1 MFDAVFFLLFL
12 EKFLPLEEKKILL
25 SKIHSPQNLKN
36 LSQSEIQQLAQ
47 EIRKEIINVVG
58 KNGGHLASN
67 LGVVELTLAL
77 HRVFESPKDAII
89 WDVSHQCYTHKL
101 LTDRYKDFQ
110 TLRQKD
116 GISGFTN
123 TQESVHDFFINGHSS
138 TSISSALGLLTA
150 RELNNDSGK
159 VIAVIGDGALTGGMA
174 YEALSHAGQLCKN
187 LVVVLNDNQMSI
199 DHNTGAV
206 SRYLSRLTMT
216 GGYQTFRYKVDKL
229 IDKIPYIGRPFEKL
243 VFRLKRALKGLFLT
257 NNLFVDLGFEYVG
270 PLDGHNEALLEKV
283 LKKVSHLHR
292 PVVVHVITKKG
303 RGYSP
308 AENNPELFHGIGPFQ
323 ISDGTVE
330 TFDTTSFTEAFSQI
344 ICQKAQENKDI
355 VAITAAMAKGTGLT
369 SFSIKYPDR
378 FFDVGIAE
386 EHAVTF
392 AGGLAKGGKIPV
404 TCIYSTFIQRS
415 VDQMIHDIALQ
426 KAHAIFMLDRAGAV
440 PADGVTHQGI
450 FDISLFRPI
459 PDLEILSPVSQ
470 NDLKLCF
477 DWAVD
482 KGTCV
487 VIRYPKLSCPTEFP
501 QFSSPVE
508 LGRGIFMPC
517 TEFVIENVTEKQ
529 LENHKNKV
537 LVVLT
542 GGMYPE
548 TQKAVR
554 SVLLEDGY
562 ADMYILR
569 FIKPFDETYFVELAK
584 KYHGVVFVEDGVK
597 IGGICEYLKSVL
609 AENGILN
616 TKLLG
621 FDDKFFS
628 HGTRDEILEAAGLSV
643 NHIKRAIKQCA
654 K

>member
-1 MFDAVFFLLFL
+1 MKSFCLWRH
-12 EKFLPLEEKKILL
+12 KILL

-36 LSQSEIQQLAQ
+36 LSQSEIIQLAQ

-187 LVVVLNDNQMSI
+187 LIVVLNDNQMSI

-229 IDKIPYIGRPFEKL
+229 IDKIPYIGRPFEKFI
-243 VFRLKRALKGLFLT
+243 FRFKRALKGLFLT

-369 SFSIKYPDR
+369 SFSIKYPER

-404 TCIYSTFIQRS
+404 TCIYSTFMQRS

-426 KAHAIFMLDRAGAV
+426 KAHAVFMLDRAGAV
-440 PADGVTHQGI
+440 PADGVTHQGV

-487 VIRYPKLSCPTEFP
+487 VIRYPKSSCPTEFP

-529 LENHKNKV
+529 LEAHKNKI

-548 TQKAVR
+548 AQKAVR

-569 FIKPFDETYFVELAK
+569 FIKPFDESYFLELAK
-584 KYHGVVFVEDGVK
+584 KYYGIVLVEDGVK
-597 IGGICEYLKSVL
+597 IGGICEYLKSIL

>member
-1 MFDAVFFLLFL
+1 MKSFCLWRH
-12 EKFLPLEEKKILL
+12 KILL

-36 LSQSEIQQLAQ
+36 LSQSEIIQLAQ

-187 LVVVLNDNQMSI
+187 LIVVLNDNQMSI

-216 GGYQTFRYKVDKL
+216 GGYQSFRYKVDKL
-229 IDKIPYIGRPFEKL
+229 IDKIPYIGRPFEKFI
-243 VFRLKRALKGLFLT
+243 FRFKRALKGLFLT

-369 SFSIKYPDR
+369 SFSIKYPER

-404 TCIYSTFIQRS
+404 TCIYSTFMQRS

-426 KAHAIFMLDRAGAV
+426 KAHAVFMLDRAGAV
-440 PADGVTHQGI
+440 PSDGVTHQGI

-529 LENHKNKV
+529 LEAHKNKI

-548 TQKAVR
+548 AQKAVR

-569 FIKPFDETYFVELAK
+569 FIKPFDESYFIELAK
-584 KYHGVVFVEDGVK
+584 KYYGIVLVEDGVK
-597 IGGICEYLKSVL
+597 IGGICEYLKSIL

>member
-1 MFDAVFFLLFL
+1 MKSFCLWRH
-12 EKFLPLEEKKILL
+12 KILL

-36 LSQSEIQQLAQ
+36 LSQSEIIQLAQ

-187 LVVVLNDNQMSI
+187 LIVVLNDNQMSI

-216 GGYQTFRYKVDKL
+216 GGYQSFRYKVDKL
-229 IDKIPYIGRPFEKL
+229 IDKIPYIGRPFEKFI
-243 VFRLKRALKGLFLT
+243 FRFKRALKGLFLT

-369 SFSIKYPDR
+369 SFSIKYPER

-404 TCIYSTFIQRS
+404 TCIYSTFMQRS

-426 KAHAIFMLDRAGAV
+426 KAHAVFMLDRAGAV
-440 PADGVTHQGI
+440 PSDGVTHQGI

-529 LENHKNKV
+529 LEAHKNKV

-548 TQKAVR
+548 AQKAVR

-569 FIKPFDETYFVELAK
+569 FIKPFDESYFIELAK

-597 IGGICEYLKSVL
+597 IGGICEYLKSIL

>member
-1 MFDAVFFLLFL
+1 MKSFCLWRH
-12 EKFLPLEEKKILL
+12 KILL

-36 LSQSEIQQLAQ
+36 LSQSEIIQLAQ

-187 LVVVLNDNQMSI
+187 LIVVLNDNQMSI

-229 IDKIPYIGRPFEKL
+229 IDTIPYIGRPFEKFI
-243 VFRLKRALKGLFLT
+243 FRFKRALKGLFLT

-369 SFSIKYPDR
+369 SFSIKYPER

-404 TCIYSTFIQRS
+404 TCIYSTFMQRS

-426 KAHAIFMLDRAGAV
+426 KAHAVFMLDRAGAV
-440 PADGVTHQGI
+440 PSDGVTHQGI

-529 LENHKNKV
+529 LEAHKNKI

-548 TQKAVR
+548 AQKAVR

-569 FIKPFDETYFVELAK
+569 FIKPFDESYFIELAK
-584 KYHGVVFVEDGVK
+584 KYYGVVFVEDGVK
-597 IGGICEYLKSVL
+597 IGGICEYLKSIL

>member
-1 MFDAVFFLLFL
+1 MKSFCLWRH
-12 EKFLPLEEKKILL
+12 KILL

-36 LSQSEIQQLAQ
+36 LSQSEIIQLAQ

-187 LVVVLNDNQMSI
+187 LIVVLNDNQMSI

-216 GGYQTFRYKVDKL
+216 GGYQSFRYKVDKL
-229 IDKIPYIGRPFEKL
+229 IDKIPYIGRPFEKFI
-243 VFRLKRALKGLFLT
+243 FRFKRALKGLFLT

-369 SFSIKYPDR
+369 SFSIKYPER

-404 TCIYSTFIQRS
+404 TCIYSTFMQRS

-426 KAHAIFMLDRAGAV
+426 KAHAVFMLDRAGAV

-529 LENHKNKV
+529 LEAHKNKV

-548 TQKAVR
+548 AQKAVR

-569 FIKPFDETYFVELAK
+569 FIKPFDESYFIELAK
-584 KYHGVVFVEDGVK
+584 KYYGVVLVEDGVK
-597 IGGICEYLKSVL
+597 IGGICEYLKSIL

>member
-1 MFDAVFFLLFL
+1 MKSFCLWRH
-12 EKFLPLEEKKILL
+12 KILL

-36 LSQSEIQQLAQ
+36 LSQSEIIQLAQ

-187 LVVVLNDNQMSI
+187 LIVVLNDNQMSI

-229 IDKIPYIGRPFEKL
+229 IDKIPYIGRPFEKFI
-243 VFRLKRALKGLFLT
+243 FRFKRALKGLFLT

-369 SFSIKYPDR
+369 SFSIKYPER

-404 TCIYSTFIQRS
+404 TCIYSTFMQRS

-426 KAHAIFMLDRAGAV
+426 KAHAVFMLDRAGAV

-529 LENHKNKV
+529 LEAHKNKI

-548 TQKAVR
+548 AQKAVR

-569 FIKPFDETYFVELAK
+569 FIKPFDESYFIELAK
-584 KYHGVVFVEDGVK
+584 KYYGIVFVEDGVK
-597 IGGICEYLKSVL
+597 IGGICEYLKSIL

>member
-1 MFDAVFFLLFL
+1 MKSFCLWRH
-12 EKFLPLEEKKILL
+12 KILL

-36 LSQSEIQQLAQ
+36 LSQSEIIQLAQ

-187 LVVVLNDNQMSI
+187 LIVVLNDNQMSI

-216 GGYQTFRYKVDKL
+216 GGYQSFRYKVDKL
-229 IDKIPYIGRPFEKL
+229 IDKIPYIGRPFEKFI
-243 VFRLKRALKGLFLT
+243 FRFKRALKGLFLT

-369 SFSIKYPDR
+369 SFSIKYPER
-378 FFDVGIAE
+378 FFDVGSAE

-404 TCIYSTFIQRS
+404 TCIYSTFMQRS

-426 KAHAIFMLDRAGAV
+426 KAHAVFMLDRAGAV
-440 PADGVTHQGI
+440 PSDGVTHQGV

-529 LENHKNKV
+529 LEAHKNKV

-548 TQKAVR
+548 AQKAVR

-569 FIKPFDETYFVELAK
+569 FIKPFDESYFIELAK
-584 KYHGVVFVEDGVK
+584 KYHGVVLVEDGVK
-597 IGGICEYLKSVL
+597 IGGICEYLKSIL

>member
-1 MFDAVFFLLFL
+1 MKSFCLWRH
-12 EKFLPLEEKKILL
+12 KILL

-36 LSQSEIQQLAQ
+36 LSQSEIIQLAQ

-187 LVVVLNDNQMSI
+187 LIVVLNDNQMSI

-216 GGYQTFRYKVDKL
+216 GGYQSFRYKVDKL
-229 IDKIPYIGRPFEKL
+229 IDKIPYIGRPFEKFIL
-243 VFRLKRALKGLFLT
+243 RFKRALKGLFLT

-330 TFDTTSFTEAFSQI
+330 TFETTSFTEAFSQI

-369 SFSIKYPDR
+369 SFSIKYPER

-404 TCIYSTFIQRS
+404 TCIYSTFMQRS

-426 KAHAIFMLDRAGAV
+426 KAHAVFMLDRAGAV
-440 PADGVTHQGI
+440 PSDGVTHQGI

-529 LENHKNKV
+529 LEAHKNKV

-548 TQKAVR
+548 AQKAVR

-569 FIKPFDETYFVELAK
+569 FIKPFDESYFIELAK
-584 KYHGVVFVEDGVK
+584 KYYGIVLVEDGVK
-597 IGGICEYLKSVL
+597 IGGICEYLKSIL

>member
-1 MFDAVFFLLFL
+1 MKSFCLWRH
-12 EKFLPLEEKKILL
+12 KILL

-36 LSQSEIQQLAQ
+36 LSQSEIIQLAQ

-150 RELNNDSGK
+150 RELNNNSGK

-187 LVVVLNDNQMSI
+187 LIVVLNDNQMSI

-216 GGYQTFRYKVDKL
+216 GGYQSFRYKVDKL
-229 IDKIPYIGRPFEKL
+229 IDKIPYIGRPFEKFI
-243 VFRLKRALKGLFLT
+243 FRFKRALKGLFLT

-303 RGYSP
+303 KGYSP

-369 SFSIKYPDR
+369 SFSIKYPER

-404 TCIYSTFIQRS
+404 TCIYSTFMQRS

-426 KAHAIFMLDRAGAV
+426 KAHAVFMLDRAGAV
-440 PADGVTHQGI
+440 PADGVTHQGV

-529 LENHKNKV
+529 LEAHKNKV

-548 TQKAVR
+548 AQKAVR

-569 FIKPFDETYFVELAK
+569 FIKPFDESYFLELAK
-584 KYHGVVFVEDGVK
+584 KYYGVVLVEDGVK
-597 IGGICEYLKSVL
+597 IGGICEYLKSIL

-621 FDDKFFS
+621 FEDKFFS

>member
-1 MFDAVFFLLFL
+1 MKSFCLWRH
-12 EKFLPLEEKKILL
+12 KILL

-36 LSQSEIQQLAQ
+36 LSQSDIIQLAQ

-187 LVVVLNDNQMSI
+187 LIVVLNDNQMSI

-229 IDKIPYIGRPFEKL
+229 IDKIPYIGRPFEKFI
-243 VFRLKRALKGLFLT
+243 FRFKRALKGLFLT

-303 RGYSP
+303 KGYSP

-369 SFSIKYPDR
+369 SFSIKYPER

-404 TCIYSTFIQRS
+404 TCIYSTFMQRS

-426 KAHAIFMLDRAGAV
+426 KVHAVFMLDRAGAV

-529 LENHKNKV
+529 LEAHKNKV

-548 TQKAVR
+548 AQKAVR

-569 FIKPFDETYFVELAK
+569 FIKPFDESYFIELAK
-584 KYHGVVFVEDGVK
+584 KYYGIVLVEDGVK
-597 IGGICEYLKSVL
+597 IGGICEYLKSIL

-621 FDDKFFS
+621 FDDRFFS

>member
-1 MFDAVFFLLFL
+1 M
-12 EKFLPLEEKKILL
+12 
-25 SKIHSPQNLKN
+25 
-36 LSQSEIQQLAQ
+36 
-47 EIRKEIINVVG
+47 
-58 KNGGHLASN
+58 
-67 LGVVELTLAL
+67 
-77 HRVFESPKDAII
+77 
-89 WDVSHQCYTHKL
+89 
-101 LTDRYKDFQ
+101 
-110 TLRQKD
+110 
-116 GISGFTN
+116 
-123 TQESVHDFFINGHSS
+123 
-138 TSISSALGLLTA
+138 
-150 RELNNDSGK
+150 
-159 VIAVIGDGALTGGMA
+159 
-174 YEALSHAGQLCKN
+174 
-187 LVVVLNDNQMSI
+187 
-199 DHNTGAV
+199 
-206 SRYLSRLTMT
+206 
-216 GGYQTFRYKVDKL
+216 
-229 IDKIPYIGRPFEKL
+229 
-243 VFRLKRALKGLFLT
+243 
-257 NNLFVDLGFEYVG
+257 DLGFEYVG

-303 RGYSP
+303 KGYSP
-308 AENNPELFHGIGPFQ
+308 AENKPELFHGIGPFQ

-470 NDLKLCF
+470 NDLQLCF

-529 LENHKNKV
+529 LENHRNKV

>member
-1 MFDAVFFLLFL
+1 MKSFCLWRH
-12 EKFLPLEEKKILL
+12 KILL

-36 LSQSEIQQLAQ
+36 LSQSEIIQLAQ

-187 LVVVLNDNQMSI
+187 LIVVLNDNQMSI

-229 IDKIPYIGRPFEKL
+229 IDKIPYIGRPFEKFI
-243 VFRLKRALKGLFLT
+243 FRFKRALKGLFLT

-303 RGYSP
+303 KGYSP
-308 AENNPELFHGIGPFQ
+308 AENNPELFHGVGPFQ

-628 HGTRDEILEAAGLSV
+628 HGTRDEILEASGLSV

>member
-1 MFDAVFFLLFL
+1 MKSFCLWRH
-12 EKFLPLEEKKILL
+12 KILL

-36 LSQSEIQQLAQ
+36 LSQSEIIQLAQ

-187 LVVVLNDNQMSI
+187 LIVVLNDNQMSI

-216 GGYQTFRYKVDKL
+216 GGYQSFRYKVDKL
-229 IDKIPYIGRPFEKL
+229 IDKIPYIGRPFEKFI
-243 VFRLKRALKGLFLT
+243 FRFKRALKGLFLT

-303 RGYSP
+303 KGYSP

-369 SFSIKYPDR
+369 SFSIKYPER

-404 TCIYSTFIQRS
+404 TCIYSTFMQRS

-426 KAHAIFMLDRAGAV
+426 KAHAVFMLDRAGAV

-501 QFSSPVE
+501 QFSLPVE

-529 LENHKNKV
+529 LEAHKNKV

-548 TQKAVR
+548 VQKAVR

-569 FIKPFDETYFVELAK
+569 FIKPFDESYFIELAK
-584 KYHGVVFVEDGVK
+584 KYYGIVLVEDGVK
-597 IGGICEYLKSVL
+597 IGGICEYLKSIL

-621 FDDKFFS
+621 FEDKFFS

>member
-1 MFDAVFFLLFL
+1 MKSFCLWRH
-12 EKFLPLEEKKILL
+12 KILL

-36 LSQSEIQQLAQ
+36 LSQSEIIQLAQ

-150 RELNNDSGK
+150 RELNNNSGK

-187 LVVVLNDNQMSI
+187 LIVVLNDNQMSI

-229 IDKIPYIGRPFEKL
+229 IDKIPYIGRPFEKFI
-243 VFRLKRALKGLFLT
+243 FRFKRALKGLFLT

-369 SFSIKYPDR
+369 SFSIKYPER

-404 TCIYSTFIQRS
+404 TCIYSTFMQRS
-415 VDQMIHDIALQ
+415 VDQMILDIALQ
-426 KAHAIFMLDRAGAV
+426 KAHAVFMLDRAGAV
-440 PADGVTHQGI
+440 PSDGVTHQGI

-529 LENHKNKV
+529 LEAHKNKV

-548 TQKAVR
+548 AQKAVR

-569 FIKPFDETYFVELAK
+569 FIKPFDESYFLELAK
-584 KYHGVVFVEDGVK
+584 KYYGVVFVEDGVK
-597 IGGICEYLKSVL
+597 IGGICEYLKSIL

>member
-1 MFDAVFFLLFL
+1 MKSFCLWRH
-12 EKFLPLEEKKILL
+12 KILL

-36 LSQSEIQQLAQ
+36 LSQSEIIQLAQ

-187 LVVVLNDNQMSI
+187 LIVVLNDNQMSI

-216 GGYQTFRYKVDKL
+216 GGYQSFRYKVDKL
-229 IDKIPYIGRPFEKL
+229 IDKIPYIGRPFEKFI
-243 VFRLKRALKGLFLT
+243 FRFKRALKGLFLT

-369 SFSIKYPDR
+369 SFSIKYPER

-404 TCIYSTFIQRS
+404 TCIYSTFMQRS

-426 KAHAIFMLDRAGAV
+426 KAHAVFMLDRAGAV

-529 LENHKNKV
+529 LEAHKNKV

-548 TQKAVR
+548 AQKAVR

-569 FIKPFDETYFVELAK
+569 FIKPFDESYFLELAK
-584 KYHGVVFVEDGVK
+584 KYYGVVFVEDGVK
-597 IGGICEYLKSVL
+597 IGGICEYLKSIL

-621 FDDKFFS
+621 FEDKFFS

>member
-1 MFDAVFFLLFL
+1 MKSFCLWRY
-12 EKFLPLEEKKILL
+12 KILL

-36 LSQSEIQQLAQ
+36 LSQSEIIQLAQ

-187 LVVVLNDNQMSI
+187 LIVVLNDNQMSI

-216 GGYQTFRYKVDKL
+216 GGYQSFRYKVDKL
-229 IDKIPYIGRPFEKL
+229 IDKIPYIGRPFEKFI
-243 VFRLKRALKGLFLT
+243 FRFKRALKGLFLT

-292 PVVVHVITKKG
+292 PVVVHIITKKG
-303 RGYSP
+303 KGYSP

-369 SFSIKYPDR
+369 SFSIKYPER

-404 TCIYSTFIQRS
+404 TCIYSTFMQRS

-426 KAHAIFMLDRAGAV
+426 KAHAVFMLDRAGAV

-487 VIRYPKLSCPTEFP
+487 VIRYPKSSCPTEFP

-529 LENHKNKV
+529 LEAHKNKV

-548 TQKAVR
+548 AQKAVR

-569 FIKPFDETYFVELAK
+569 FIKPFDESYFIELAK
-584 KYHGVVFVEDGVK
+584 KYYGVVFVEDGVK
-597 IGGICEYLKSVL
+597 IGGICEYLKSIL

-621 FDDKFFS
+621 FEDKFFS

>member
-1 MFDAVFFLLFL
+1 MKSFCLWRH
-12 EKFLPLEEKKILL
+12 KILL

-36 LSQSEIQQLAQ
+36 LSQSEIIQLAQ

-187 LVVVLNDNQMSI
+187 LIVVLNDNQMSI

-229 IDKIPYIGRPFEKL
+229 IDKIPYIGRPFEKFI
-243 VFRLKRALKGLFLT
+243 FRFKRALKGLFLT

-303 RGYSP
+303 KGYSP

-344 ICQKAQENKDI
+344 ICQKAQKNKDI

-369 SFSIKYPDR
+369 SFSIKYPER

-404 TCIYSTFIQRS
+404 TCIYSTFMQRS

-426 KAHAIFMLDRAGAV
+426 KAHAVFMLDRAGAV

-487 VIRYPKLSCPTEFP
+487 VIRYPKSSCPTEFP

-529 LENHKNKV
+529 LEAHKNKI

-548 TQKAVR
+548 AQKAVR

-569 FIKPFDETYFVELAK
+569 FIKPFDESYFIELAK
-584 KYHGVVFVEDGVK
+584 KYYGVVFVEDGVK
-597 IGGICEYLKSVL
+597 IGGICEYLKSIL

-621 FDDKFFS
+621 FEDKFFS

>member
-1 MFDAVFFLLFL
+1 MKSFCLWRH
-12 EKFLPLEEKKILL
+12 KILL

-36 LSQSEIQQLAQ
+36 LSQSEIIQLAQ

-187 LVVVLNDNQMSI
+187 LIVVLNDNQMSI

-216 GGYQTFRYKVDKL
+216 GGYQSFRYKVDKL
-229 IDKIPYIGRPFEKL
+229 IDKIPYIGRPFEKFI
-243 VFRLKRALKGLFLT
+243 FRFKRALKGLFLT

-303 RGYSP
+303 KGYSP

-369 SFSIKYPDR
+369 SFSIKYPER

-404 TCIYSTFIQRS
+404 TCIYSTFMQRS

-426 KAHAIFMLDRAGAV
+426 KAHAVFMLDRAGAV

-529 LENHKNKV
+529 LEAHKNKV

-548 TQKAVR
+548 AQKAVR

-569 FIKPFDETYFVELAK
+569 FIKPFDESYFIELAK

-597 IGGICEYLKSVL
+597 IGGICEYLKSIL

-621 FDDKFFS
+621 FEDKFFS

>member
-1 MFDAVFFLLFL
+1 MKSFCLWRH
-12 EKFLPLEEKKILL
+12 KILL

-36 LSQSEIQQLAQ
+36 LSQSEIIQLAQ

-187 LVVVLNDNQMSI
+187 LIVVLNDNQMSI

-216 GGYQTFRYKVDKL
+216 GGYQSFRYKVDKL
-229 IDKIPYIGRPFEKL
+229 IDKIPYIGRPFEKFI
-243 VFRLKRALKGLFLT
+243 FRFKRALKGLFLT

-369 SFSIKYPDR
+369 SFSIKYPER

-404 TCIYSTFIQRS
+404 TCIYSTFMQRS

-426 KAHAIFMLDRAGAV
+426 KAHAVFMLDRAGAV

-529 LENHKNKV
+529 LEAHKNKI

-548 TQKAVR
+548 AQKAVR

-569 FIKPFDETYFVELAK
+569 FIKPFDESYFLELAK
-584 KYHGVVFVEDGVK
+584 KYYGIVFVEDGVK
-597 IGGICEYLKSVL
+597 IGGICEYLKSIL

-621 FDDKFFS
+621 FEDKFFS

>member
-1 MFDAVFFLLFL
+1 MKSFCLWRH
-12 EKFLPLEEKKILL
+12 KILL

-36 LSQSEIQQLAQ
+36 LSQSEIIQLAQ

-187 LVVVLNDNQMSI
+187 LIVVLNDNQMSI

-216 GGYQTFRYKVDKL
+216 GGYQSFRYKVDKL
-229 IDKIPYIGRPFEKL
+229 IDKIPYIGRPFEKFI
-243 VFRLKRALKGLFLT
+243 FRFKRALKGLFLT

-344 ICQKAQENKDI
+344 ICQKAKENKDI

-369 SFSIKYPDR
+369 SFSIKYPER

-404 TCIYSTFIQRS
+404 TCIYSTFMQRS

-426 KAHAIFMLDRAGAV
+426 KAHAVFMLDRAGAV

-529 LENHKNKV
+529 LEAHKNKI

-548 TQKAVR
+548 AQKAVR

-569 FIKPFDETYFVELAK
+569 FIKPFDESYFIELAK
-584 KYHGVVFVEDGVK
+584 KYYGVVLVEDGVK
-597 IGGICEYLKSVL
+597 IGGICEYLKSIL